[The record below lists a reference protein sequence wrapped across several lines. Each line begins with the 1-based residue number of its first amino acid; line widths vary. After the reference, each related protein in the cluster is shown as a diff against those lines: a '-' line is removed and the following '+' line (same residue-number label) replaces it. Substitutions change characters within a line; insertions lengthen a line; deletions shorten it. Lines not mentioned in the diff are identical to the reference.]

1 MSRTQFQQVSEES
14 KKLREEAKQVKSRE
28 ISDKVMAKIKFA
40 LNNLTPDNFD
50 KVSQEIVG
58 IFD

>member
-28 ISDKVMAKIKFA
+28 IGDKVLAKIKFG
-40 LNNLTPDNFD
+40 LNKLTPDNFD
-50 KVSQEIVG
+50 KVS
-58 IFD
+58 